1 MLISFALPAQEK
13 PISKE
18 HSEKKSTEINRN
30 SKDTIPAVK
39 PVTNSIKP
47 VTSSPHVIICGPSK
61 SKLMEPLYIM
71 DEEIIDSKKFSK
83 INPNDIESVKVLK
96 GAEATKIY
104 GNKGANGV
112 IIITMKVED

>member
-18 HSEKKSTEINRN
+18 HLEKKSAEINRN

-47 VTSSPHVIICGPSK
+47 VTSSPRVIICGPSK

-96 GAEATKIY
+96 GAEATKMY